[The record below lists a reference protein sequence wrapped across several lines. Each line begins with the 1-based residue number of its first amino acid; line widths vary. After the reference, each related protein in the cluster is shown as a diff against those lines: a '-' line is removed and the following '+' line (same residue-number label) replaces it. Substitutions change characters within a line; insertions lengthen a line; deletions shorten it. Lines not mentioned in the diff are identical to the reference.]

1 MSELE
6 QNNTTTTQQGQ
17 PQQAVTANT
26 SIQLLGASQGAQLEV
41 DTFDTPFDA
50 IQQC

>member
-1 MSELE
+1 MCHYCPETPGTPSLPLA
-6 QNNTTTTQQGQ
+6 QGTNI
-17 PQQAVTANT
+17 P
-26 SIQLLGASQGAQLEV
+26 GASQGAQLEV